1 MYVFSP
7 VLSARVPPSVRA
19 RLHVSDHLGS
29 TKPRIGHP
37 SNTVEHRRTPYI
49 KIEPDTRSE
58 STVASSRRSMSPRRD
73 ARRRSERARARASA
87 IVDATTEIDARVIY
101 SRDERARE
109 GGSESRGRAL
119 VKGERR
125 ARDDRGDA
133 RGGRAREGERRARV
147 GRYGGDETG
156 GESAR
161 GEERRGRGGGGGGN
175 VAGEVDAGG

>member
-58 STVASSRRSMSPRRD
+58 STVASVASVDVPTPRR
-73 ARRRSERARARASA
+73 ATKKRASARAS
-87 IVDATTEIDARVIY
+87 E
-101 SRDERARE
+101 RDRGRDDGDRRARYLFARRASARGRE
-109 GGSESRGRAL
+109 RVARTCARERGETRAGRPRGRA
-119 VKGERR
+119 
-125 ARDDRGDA
+125 RG
-133 RGGRAREGERRARV
+133 
-147 GRYGGDETG
+147 T
-156 GESAR
+156 SAR
-161 GEERRGRGGGGGGN
+161 GREEGARGTIWWRRDGR
-175 VAGEVDAGG
+175 